1 MTTTTTA
8 TRTEHKHKYVW
19 KRPIRG
25 CLWRL
30 VWIERPHRHEI
41 PLKVLL
47 TELIQT
53 LFSACCSRTG
63 DQLADKGPCPTD
75 QWPEQ
80 IPGNP
85 PPPPPLTAH
94 TPGSINCCISCITTW
109 VVFAGH
115 TCVTWKGSYRHV
127 LYGFLS
133 RVAWFKWFTSDVK
146 ITSRW
151 FSIESPYGVG
161 RWVLVL
167 VLEMNLES
175 WIKRELPQIAFMVIY
190 YKGNLCFSH

>member
-1 MTTTTTA
+1 MFEKGLSVGVCGGSCELNDHIA
-8 TRTEHKHKYVW
+8 TRSH
-19 KRPIRG
+19 
-25 CLWRL
+25 WRCCWQNSYRLSFQHAAAELGTNWLIKAL
-30 VWIERPHRHEI
+30 VR
-41 PLKVLL
+41 
-47 TELIQT
+47 QT
-53 LFSACCSRTG
+53 N
-63 DQLADKGPCPTD
+63 DQNRSPAT
-75 QWPEQ
+75 
-80 IPGNP
+80 P